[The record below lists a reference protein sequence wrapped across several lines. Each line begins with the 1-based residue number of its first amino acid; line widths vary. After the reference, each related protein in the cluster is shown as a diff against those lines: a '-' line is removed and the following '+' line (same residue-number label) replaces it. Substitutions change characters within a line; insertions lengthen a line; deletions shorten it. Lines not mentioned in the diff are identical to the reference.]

1 MTMGRYAGY
10 NAAHDLMGL
19 ELEPYRQERYV
30 TCLDLGTAGAV
41 FTRGWDREVELT
53 GEEAKARKRMIN
65 GEIIYP
71 PSGDRDAILAAATLV
86 PAHLRR
92 PRERSGVEQTR

>member
-10 NAAHDLMGL
+10 NAAHDLMGDG
-19 ELEPYRQERYV
+19 LEPYRQERYV
-30 TCLDLGTAGAV
+30 TCLDLGAAGAV

-53 GEEAKARKRMIN
+53 GEAAKTHKRKIN

-71 PSGDRDAILAAATLV
+71 PSGDRETILAAATLV
-86 PAHLRR
+86 PAHHRR
-92 PRERSGVEQTR
+92 PPENQVGQD